1 MIILCHDLPE
11 AVTGDIAKFEDVSNE
26 EIARVADMILRF
38 NICYIEPDDVPLNK
52 KDILLGGDN
61 YD

>member
-1 MIILCHDLPE
+1 MEKEKETLDENIKDD
-11 AVTGDIAKFEDVSNE
+11 VAKDVSNE